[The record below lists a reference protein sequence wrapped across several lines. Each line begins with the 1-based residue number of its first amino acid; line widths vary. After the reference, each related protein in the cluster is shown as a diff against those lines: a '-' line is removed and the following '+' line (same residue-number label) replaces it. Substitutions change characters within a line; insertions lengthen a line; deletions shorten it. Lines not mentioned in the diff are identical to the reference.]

1 MAGKTSEELEEE
13 FKQKVIEK
21 LGKERYEKIQAFH
34 DYTMELEAYFPKD
47 NGLFMLGKWCK
58 LAMEFKEDYAKI
70 KKEMK
75 E

>member
-21 LGKERYEKIQAFH
+21 LGKERYEKIQEFLT
-34 DYTMELEAYFPKD
+34 YTKELESYLPENK
-47 NGLFMLGKWCK
+47 GLFMLTRWSK
-58 LAMEFKEDYAKI
+58 LAFEFKEEYIKI
-70 KKEMK
+70 KKEVG